1 MRYDVTYL
9 VAGDERVDRVE
20 APDAAAAAATVQ
32 DAHGRS
38 AEGFELI
45 QVHLLAEPAPGGD
58 EFSANQA

>member
-32 DAHGRS
+32 DAHGRA

-45 QVHLLAEPAPGGD
+45 QVHLLEEPTGD
-58 EFSANQA
+58 DDGSSANQS